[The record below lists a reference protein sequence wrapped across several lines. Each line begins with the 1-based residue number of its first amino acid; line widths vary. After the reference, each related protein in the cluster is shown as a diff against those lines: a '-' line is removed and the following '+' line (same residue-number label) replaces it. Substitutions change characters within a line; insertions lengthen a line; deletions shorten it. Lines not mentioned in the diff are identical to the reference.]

1 LIENNGFFVG
11 AALRAAARSGRVAD
25 RGRGKERSMMRW
37 LVFAL
42 LLAAAPLH
50 AQPDPTPY
58 MAREIAPGV
67 HLLSTPPEYRGAV
80 TGNIT
85 VIEQSDGVVVIDSG
99 LTRADGRRTVDFI
112 RSITHKPVKALL
124 YTHWHNDHPQ
134 GGSEIRTAWPQVR
147 IISTAATLR
156 TLRGDRMG
164 RYISQ
169 HPDEGIETIFL
180 NQSAGTLAFVAAQLR
195 NPQHDEATR
204 ARYRRMEA
212 DTRER
217 MTAIRGTYLVLPTET
232 FTDELR
238 LDDPVRP
245 VHLRF
250 LGRANTEGDAIAWLP
265 SERIVITGDIVVSPV
280 PFGFFSFP
288 GDWLEVLERI
298 KALDYRVLIPG
309 HGEPQT
315 DTVYLDRLAAT
326 LRDLRAQ
333 IGPLARQGLS
343 LDEVRRQVNWDAQ
356 RAVFGDTP
364 RNRLLFDAYWLTPMT
379 VNTYMEAR
387 GQRFE
392 QGDESLYPNE

>member
-1 LIENNGFFVG
+1 
-11 AALRAAARSGRVAD
+11 
-25 RGRGKERSMMRW
+25 MRM

-42 LLAAAPLH
+42 LLAASPCR
-50 AQPDPTPY
+50 AQPDLAPY
-58 MAREIAPGV
+58 AARSIAPGV

-85 VIEQSDGVVVIDSG
+85 IVEQSDGMVVIDSG
-99 LTRADGRRTVDFI
+99 LTRADGRRAVDFI
-112 RSITHKPVKALL
+112 RSITSKPVKVLL

-134 GGSEIRTAWPQVR
+134 GGSEIRAAWPSVR
-147 IISTAATLR
+147 IVSTTGTLR
-156 TLRGDRMG
+156 ALNGPIR
-164 RYISQ
+164 RYISL
-169 HPDEGIETIFL
+169 HPDERMETIFL
-180 NQSAGTLAFVAAQLR
+180 NQSAGTLAFIAAQLR
-195 NPQHDEATR
+195 DPRHDEATR

-232 FTDELR
+232 FADELR

-265 SERIVITGDIVVSPV
+265 NERIVVTGDIVVSPV

-288 GDWLEVLERI
+288 RDWLGVLERI
-298 KALDYRVLIPG
+298 KALHHRILIPG

-315 DTVYLDRLAAT
+315 DSAYIDRLAAT

-333 IGPLARQGLS
+333 IGPLAEQGLS
-343 LDEVRRQVNWDAQ
+343 LDEVRRRVNWDAQ

-364 RNRLLFDAYWLTPMT
+364 RNRLLFDAYWLNPMT
-379 VNTYMEAR
+379 VNTYREAR
-387 GQRFE
+387 GERFE
-392 QGDESLYPNE
+392 QGDESLYPAG